1 MKKTWF
7 RIVQLGI
14 AVFLSLPG
22 LAMAAAEKA
31 APIIIVADKRL
42 VEWGPSVYFLNLYNT
57 DPFMFGLV
65 CALITT
71 FLGVSFG
78 LVTDQIMKH
87 TGIDLTSRKIIE
99 H

>member
-1 MKKTWF
+1 MKKTWL

-22 LAMAAAEKA
+22 IAMAAAEKA
-31 APIIIVADKRL
+31 APLIVVADNR
-42 VEWGPSVYFLNLYNT
+42 VVAWGPSVYFLNLYNT

-65 CALITT
+65 CTLITS
-71 FLGVSFG
+71 FLGATLG
-78 LVTDQIMKH
+78 LTTDQIMRH
-87 TGIDLTSRKIIE
+87 TGLDLTSRKIVE